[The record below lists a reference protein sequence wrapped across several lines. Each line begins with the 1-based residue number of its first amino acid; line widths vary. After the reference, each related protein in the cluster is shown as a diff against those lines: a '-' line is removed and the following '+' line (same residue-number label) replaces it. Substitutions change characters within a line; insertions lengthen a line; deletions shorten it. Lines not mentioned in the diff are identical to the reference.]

1 MARGRARQLVAVL
14 APVGIIIALLRLRVR
29 TNARGPDAQPA
40 QRALAAA
47 SPLQPDP
54 TAPGPGWSPWQ
65 SAVPPAATMPRRWPR
80 AARINALGALLML
93 GIAGTLVP
101 VAWVLLPDTSGPPPG
116 RPTIAGFVFSV
127 DTPGTDAAVRILIN
141 PDARAYTAGA
151 PGLMQVAVDLDI
163 PAGRSVRWILDLQAV
178 STKIKLEDAPA
189 SSTQPRQQAARLIAA
204 PETYEMPLPIGQVRD
219 YVLVG
224 EIDGPSSAYTQLAA
238 SNFLPAGNSDTSFT
252 RLAWSGPLPAV
263 FKGAYVTATVPSL
276 TAVSNTA
283 TSSSG
288 FDFGWTPVSPQRFH
302 AVEQLALPADYQISS
317 GNRELRRTPWLA
329 VVCGRRFGG
338 IRRDRRRFEPYGA
351 GGHSTAA
358 LRGRTPHRHR
368 RVGAHRVR
376 AVRARRNHRS
386 QRSQIR
392 SLNPALKG

>member
-224 EIDGPSSAYTQLAA
+224 EIDGPSSAYT
-238 SNFLPAGNSDTSFT
+238 
-252 RLAWSGPLPAV
+252 RLAQPRTSSQQATAIRPSPGSR
-263 FKGAYVTATVPSL
+263 GADLCRLCSRGRLVAATVPSL

-302 AVEQLALPADYQISS
+302 AVEQLRPACRLPNQLRKS
-317 GNRELRRTPWLA
+317 ELRRTPWLA

-351 GGHSTAA
+351 GGHSTH
-358 LRGRTPHRHR
+358 TSWPEPHRHR